1 MRDPRDVALAAQLAC
16 LIEVSTPKPGNVHP
30 QADFADTRYED
41 FVASALAIGDAMGQA
56 HRMGLGR
63 IVWAAVRDTRR
74 WVRVNT
80 NLGSILLLAPLAKA
94 ALTPGKGSLRARL
107 RRVLDA
113 LTVQDA
119 RDVYRAIRLAR
130 PGGLGTADRWDV
142 RSPRV
147 NVSLLRVMQAAADR
161 DTVARE
167 YTTGFAVTFDVG
179 VPCLLR
185 SFDATRDLRAAILQT
200 YLTILAT
207 VPDSLIARKVGPRQA
222 TAVSREAARI
232 LEAGGTENATGRR
245 RVVAFDRKLR
255 RQGNLLNPGT
265 TADLTAASLFV
276 ALLQNGI
283 LHFLRTL
290 KSAPRL
296 SHPDCSRSP

>member
-1 MRDPRDVALAAQLAC
+1 MRDPRDVTLAAQLAC
-16 LIEVSTPKPGNVHP
+16 LLEVSTTKPGNVHP

-56 HRMGLGR
+56 RRMGVGR

-94 ALTPGKGSLRARL
+94 ALTRRKRSLRARL

-113 LTVQDA
+113 LTVEDA

>member
-16 LIEVSTPKPGNVHP
+16 LLEVSTIKPGNVHP
-30 QADFADTRYED
+30 QADFADTCYED

-56 HRMGLGR
+56 HRMGVGR

-80 NLGSILLLAPLAKA
+80 NLGLVLLLAPLAKVA
-94 ALTPGKGSLRARL
+94 VTPGGGGLRTRL
-107 RRVLDA
+107 RRVLQG

-130 PGGLGTADRWDV
+130 PGGLGTAGRWDV
-142 RSPRV
+142 RGTRV
-147 NVSLLRVMQAAADR
+147 GVNLLTAMRAAADR

-167 YTTGFAVTFDVG
+167 YATGFAVTFDVG

-207 VPDSLIARKVGPRQA
+207 VPDSLIARKVGLRRA
-222 TAVSREAARI
+222 REVSLDAARI
-232 LEAGGTENATGRR
+232 LRAGGAQTAAGRR
-245 RVVAFDRKLR
+245 WLVRFDRQLRLR
-255 RQGNLLNPGT
+255 RNLLNPGT
-265 TADLTAASLFV
+265 TADLTGATLFV
-276 ALLQNGI
+276 GLLRNGI
-283 LHFLRTL
+283 RRFLG
-290 KSAPRL
+290 
-296 SHPDCSRSP
+296 H